1 MIAEIDLLYFFI
13 QPSVFSKHVKL
24 DDLQLPP
31 EGVYVVW
38 KWKWDICTDSENEE
52 LDTSKEVESEDEE
65 NLIEDTENDHEEVT
79 HTVTFKCI
87 GATKTPESQ
96 VALKTISELLASGNH
111 VPVDLFPEPQNPYD
125 SRTIVFKAML
135 NGDWHSIGY
144 VVREIME
151 YVHSAIEKKEIIDV
165 KFAWAKYLLVWY
177 RCGPGYYA
185 GVDVTVRGKWPD
197 AVVRCASTK

>member
-13 QPSVFSKHVKL
+13 QPSVFSKHVKV

-52 LDTSKEVESEDEE
+52 LDTSKEVESEDKE

-125 SRTIVFKAML
+125 SRASKPCLMV
-135 NGDWHSIGY
+135 IGTPLGTLFVKSRNMY
-144 VVREIME
+144 TVLLR
-151 YVHSAIEKKEIIDV
+151 KK
-165 KFAWAKYLLVWY
+165 K
-177 RCGPGYYA
+177 
-185 GVDVTVRGKWPD
+185 
-197 AVVRCASTK
+197 S